1 MTLFYMTYEKN
12 FDMFIS
18 CFQLVLEWSCYK
30 LKEGKNGMNERD
42 LIKVVISEI
51 RDFCVVVVRV

>member
-1 MTLFYMTYEKN
+1 MKTTY
-12 FDMFIS
+12 DMFIS